1 MSASHTGTPGPAADP
16 KSAPSAAPRGLGRGF
31 WTLFSSSTVSNLADG
46 MGRVALPL
54 LAVSLTREP
63 VLVAAL
69 TSLTFLPWLLFAVVS
84 GALVDR
90 VDRRRAMIAAQVVRT
105 VIVGL
110 LGAAVLTGQAALWM
124 LYVAAFALGAVETLY
139 DNAAHSMTPAV
150 VRRDQLEKANG
161 RVEAASVVADS
172 FLGAPLASALFV
184 AAAALPFLANSTL
197 FLLAGVLLLFL
208 PGRYRAEP
216 AAGAGRPAN
225 LRAEIAEGVRWLWNH
240 RLLRGLTAISSLHGA
255 VFQGVTAVTVLLV
268 TDLLRLPA
276 AAYGWFVLTGGIG
289 GVVGGLIAPVLT
301 RRWPRA
307 VVMAVAL
314 TTPGVCFVL
323 IAALPFPATL
333 AVATMLGAGSIMVWN
348 ILIMSLRQALVP
360 PALFGR
366 VLGAIRTVLWG
377 FMPLGALCGG
387 LLAEAFGLRALAV
400 IGGCLM
406 LLLMVPLGLIL
417 HRHRAVLRT
426 LNSSDTVDT

>member
-216 AAGAGRPAN
+216 AAGPGGPRTCARRSPRGCAGSGTTGCCAGSPRSPPPRGGVPGSHGGD
-225 LRAEIAEGVRWLWNH
+225 RAAGD
-240 RLLRGLTAISSLHGA
+240 G
-255 VFQGVTAVTVLLV
+255 
-268 TDLLRLPA
+268 PA
-276 AAYGWFVLTGGIG
+276 AAARRRLRLVRADRGIG